1 MRAHYYDLVPKIAN
15 DPSPDRFSAEVIK
28 ADLYM
33 SLWYGELYVVIEGW
47 KELAPVYELFREKC
61 MQAAPIAGLNDLRL
75 YTTTQA
81 LR

>member
-1 MRAHYYDLVPKIAN
+1 MRKQKKTLAFWIIVA
-15 DPSPDRFSAEVIK
+15 
-28 ADLYM
+28 
-33 SLWYGELYVVIEGW
+33 
-47 KELAPVYELFREKC
+47 LAPVYELFREKC